1 MPRVLKRPPAVL
13 GVLAAALAVAAV
25 TALLYP
31 LKSLAPAISLGV
43 LYLVAVL
50 LVASVWGMWLGALTA
65 IASALAFNFFHIP
78 PTGRFTIREA
88 QDWVALA
95 VFLVAAL
102 VTGSL
107 ADMTRATAIEAEERR
122 READLAAE
130 LARVILGTDDLD
142 AALGPAAQRIA
153 QALGLPS
160 VAIHLSEADP
170 GPREVAIP
178 VTDGDRR
185 LATVLVGAA
194 VPRERLERAVVPT
207 LAALLR
213 AAEDRSALLGEVVE
227 TRALRRSEGIKTTLL
242 RAVSH
247 DLRTPLTG
255 IVASAEALGS
265 DGLEGGER
273 RELAAGIATEARR
286 LSSIVDNLL
295 DLSRLEAQRAE
306 PRRSWVA
313 LDEVLDA
320 AAEGLERDRVEL
332 RLDEGLPLLHAD
344 PSQLERVFHNLLEN
358 ALEHSGTEPVQVR
371 ARVVG
376 ARMMIRVMDRGPG
389 IPATEQGRIFEPF
402 YRAPAGHRRSAGS
415 GLGLAIVRG
424 FVEANGGT
432 VTVESLP
439 GQGAAFAI
447 ALPLVEGAR

>member
-1 MPRVLKRPPAVL
+1 MPRVLKRPPAIL
-13 GVLAAALAVAAV
+13 GVLVAAV
-25 TALLYP
+25 AVAVVTGLLYP
-31 LKSLAPAISLGV
+31 LKSIAPAVSLGV
-43 LYLVAVL
+43 VYLVAVL
-50 LVASVWGMWLGALTA
+50 LVASIWGMWLGALTA
-65 IASALAFNFFHIP
+65 VVSALAFNFFHIP

-102 VTGSL
+102 VAGSL
-107 ADMTRATAIEAEERR
+107 ADMSRATAVEAQERR

-130 LARVILGTDDLD
+130 LARVLLGSGDID
-142 AALGPAAQRIA
+142 AALGPASQRIA
-153 QALGLPS
+153 QALGLS
-160 VAIHLSEADP
+160 GVAIHLGEAEA
-170 GPREVAIP
+170 GPRESAIA
-178 VTDGDRR
+178 VSDGEGL
-185 LATVLVGAA
+185 LATLVVGAD
-194 VPRERLERAVVPT
+194 VSRERLERAVVPT

-213 AAEDRSALLGEVVE
+213 AAHARSALMGEVVE
-227 TRALRRSEGIKTTLL
+227 TRALRRSEDIKTTLL

-265 DGLEGGER
+265 DVLEGDER
-273 RELAAGIATEARR
+273 QELAAGIATEARR
-286 LSSIVDNLL
+286 LSAIVDNLL

-320 AAEGLERDRVEL
+320 AADGLQRDRIEL
-332 RLDEGLPLLHAD
+332 RLDEDLPLLHAD
-344 PSQLERVFHNLLEN
+344 ASQLERVFHNLLEN
-358 ALEHSGTEPVQVR
+358 ALDHSGTEPVQVR

-376 ARMMIRVMDRGPG
+376 ARMIVRVMDRGPG
-389 IPATEQGRIFEPF
+389 IPAMEQSRIFEPF
-402 YRAPAGHRRSAGS
+402 YRAPEGHRRSAGS

-432 VTVESLP
+432 VSVESLP
-439 GQGAAFAI
+439 DQGAAFAI